1 MKKERIITT
10 IIIIIGIILITL
22 GITIIL
28 SNITQSKETKIDKS
42 IDKTEEYLNNYMDIS
57 TTLNKIDNVLINYYP
72 IEDFNSL
79 DKKIKT
85 EFLLKILSSESNIEL
100 TKETLEKEKLN
111 YFNKN
116 TSLIYKSFETD
127 NDSFIYNDKY
137 EVIGKKT
144 NDFYVVSKTTK
155 EYFDNNNWIVERNI
169 YFTDAIITPNLYPQ
183 RVYKTIEDAKNKTN
197 EIYTINS
204 KEEDLTNDE
213 NYNIIKDQLLKYKYT
228 LKKDNNIYKVISI
241 EKIDNKKQD

>member
-57 TTLNKIDNVLINYYP
+57 TTLNKIDNALINYYP

>member
-228 LKKDNNIYKVISI
+228 LKKDNNIYRVISI

>member
-1 MKKERIITT
+1 MKKERRVIVL
-10 IIIIIGIILITL
+10 IIIIGIILIAL
-22 GITIIL
+22 GITVIL
-28 SNITQSKETKIDKS
+28 SNITKDNETNKSKTIN
-42 IDKTEEYLNNYMDIS
+42 KTEEYLNNYMDIS
-57 TTLNKIDNVLINYYP
+57 TTLNKIDNALINYYP

-85 EFLLKILSSESNIEL
+85 EFLLKILSSESDIEL

>member
-1 MKKERIITT
+1 
-10 IIIIIGIILITL
+10 
-22 GITIIL
+22 
-28 SNITQSKETKIDKS
+28 
-42 IDKTEEYLNNYMDIS
+42 
-57 TTLNKIDNVLINYYP
+57 
-72 IEDFNSL
+72 
-79 DKKIKT
+79 
-85 EFLLKILSSESNIEL
+85 
-100 TKETLEKEKLN
+100 
-111 YFNKN
+111 
-116 TSLIYKSFETD
+116 SLIYKSFETD

-183 RVYKTIEDAKNKTN
+183 RLYKTIEDAKNKTN

-241 EKIDNKKQD
+241 EKIDNK

>member
-1 MKKERIITT
+1 MKKERRVTVL
-10 IIIIIGIILITL
+10 IIIIGIILIAL
-22 GITIIL
+22 GIIVIL
-28 SNITQSKETKIDKS
+28 SNITKDNEANKSKTIN
-42 IDKTEEYLNNYMDIS
+42 KTEEYLNNYMDIS
-57 TTLNKIDNVLINYYP
+57 TTLNKIDNALINYYP

-144 NDFYVVSKTTK
+144 NNFYVVSKTTK

>member
-1 MKKERIITT
+1 MKKERRVTVL
-10 IIIIIGIILITL
+10 IIIIGIILIAL
-22 GITIIL
+22 GIIVIL
-28 SNITQSKETKIDKS
+28 SNITKDNEANKSKTIN
-42 IDKTEEYLNNYMDIS
+42 KTEEYLNNYMDIS
-57 TTLNKIDNVLINYYP
+57 TTLNKIDNELINYYP

-144 NDFYVVSKTTK
+144 NNFYVVSKTTK

-213 NYNIIKDQLLKYKYT
+213 NYNIIKDQLLRYKYT

>member
-1 MKKERIITT
+1 MKKERRVTVL
-10 IIIIIGIILITL
+10 IIIIGIILIAL
-22 GITIIL
+22 GITVIL
-28 SNITQSKETKIDKS
+28 SNITKDNETNKSKTIN
-42 IDKTEEYLNNYMDIS
+42 KTEEYLNNYMDIS
-57 TTLNKIDNVLINYYP
+57 TTLNKIDNALINYYP

-116 TSLIYKSFETD
+116 TSLIYKSFEND

>member
-1 MKKERIITT
+1 MKKERRVTVL
-10 IIIIIGIILITL
+10 IIIIGIILIAL
-22 GITIIL
+22 GITVIL
-28 SNITQSKETKIDKS
+28 SNITKDNETNKSKTIN
-42 IDKTEEYLNNYMDIS
+42 KTEEYLNNYMDIS
-57 TTLNKIDNVLINYYP
+57 TTLNKIDNELINYYP

>member
-1 MKKERIITT
+1 MKKERRVTVL
-10 IIIIIGIILITL
+10 IIIIGIILIAL
-22 GITIIL
+22 GIIVIL
-28 SNITQSKETKIDKS
+28 SNITKDNEANKSKTIN
-42 IDKTEEYLNNYMDIS
+42 KTEEYLNNYMDIS
-57 TTLNKIDNVLINYYP
+57 TTLNKIDNELINYYP

-144 NDFYVVSKTTK
+144 NNFYVVSKTTK